1 MRSERKQLEPE
12 NNSAKNVG
20 HQSDGVEKSKAE
32 ILILVLNLFEN

>member
-12 NNSAKNVG
+12 NNAAKNVG

-32 ILILVLNLFEN
+32 ILNIDIGVEFI